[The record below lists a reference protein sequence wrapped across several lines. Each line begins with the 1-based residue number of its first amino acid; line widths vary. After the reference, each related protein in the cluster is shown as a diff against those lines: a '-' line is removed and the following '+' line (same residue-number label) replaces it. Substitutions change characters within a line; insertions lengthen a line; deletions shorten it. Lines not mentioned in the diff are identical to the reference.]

1 MGMIHIKYMLVLGQ
15 LFRNNMKNYSS
26 YKEINLK
33 ELVDWLMG
41 FLASRKFSHNE
52 EAMNIEIKNITHRD
66 WHGSTVS

>member
-33 ELVDWLMG
+33 ELVDLLMG

-52 EAMNIEIKNITHRD
+52 EAMI
-66 WHGSTVS
+66 